1 VASSALKLQTHITK
15 EKGEIEMSD
24 FLSTNIPKFTSV
36 FSAIAV
42 FFIVLGVLFAI
53 AGRANGKKARP
64 IAITIFLGPALVLLL
79 AGLIIPAIRTFIF
92 SFMNPD
98 SNGWV
103 GFDNYYWM
111 TQDPNVKIIMVN
123 TILWIMVVPIFTAAL
138 ALLLAIMLDR
148 IKHES
153 IPKSLL
159 FMPMAISFVG
169 ASIIFKFVYEYR
181 DPGEVQ
187 IGLLSAV
194 VDFLGGTPKDWM
206 LSKPLNTFLLMIIY
220 VWTQMGF
227 GMVILSAAIKGV
239 PADIVEASAL
249 DGAAGWRLFR
259 NITFPM
265 IKGTFIVVLATGVV
279 GSLKLFDIVRTMTG
293 GNFGTNVLANEMYS
307 QVFVQFDQGKGSA
320 LAIVLFL
327 LVTPILIYN
336 IRSLRR
342 ERTH

>member
-1 VASSALKLQTHITK
+1 
-15 EKGEIEMSD
+15 MSD
-24 FLSTNIPKFTSV
+24 FLSINIPKFTSV
-36 FSAIAV
+36 FSAIAI

-64 IAITIFLGPALVLLL
+64 IALTIFLGPALVLLF

-111 TQDPNVKIIMVN
+111 TQDPNIKIIMVN
-123 TILWIMVVPIFTAAL
+123 TILWIMVVPIFTAGL

-187 IGLLSAV
+187 IGLLSAI
-194 VDFLGGTPKDWM
+194 VDFFGGTPKDWM

-249 DGAAGWRLFR
+249 DGASGWRLFR

>member
-1 VASSALKLQTHITK
+1 
-15 EKGEIEMSD
+15 MSE
-24 FLSTNIPKFTSV
+24 FISTTIPKFTSV
-36 FSAIAV
+36 LTAVVV
-42 FFIVLGVLFAI
+42 FFAILAVLFVI

-64 IAITIFLGPALVLLL
+64 LALTLFLGPALLLLL
-79 AGLIIPAIRTFIF
+79 AGLVIPAIRTILF

-98 SNGWV
+98 SNAWV
-103 GFDNYYWM
+103 GLANYQWM
-111 TQDPNVKIIMVN
+111 LEDPNVKIIMVN
-123 TILWIMVVPIFTAAL
+123 TILWIIVVPLFTAAL
-138 ALLLAIMLDR
+138 ALLLAVMLDR

-181 DPGEVQ
+181 EPGEVQ
-187 IGLLSAV
+187 IGLLSAIV
-194 VDFLGGTPKDWM
+194 EFLGATPSNWM

-249 DGAAGWRLFR
+249 DGASGWRLFR

-265 IKGTFIVVLATGVV
+265 VKGTFIVVLATGVV
-279 GSLKLFDIVRTMTG
+279 GALKVFDIVRTMTG
-293 GNFGTNVLANEMYS
+293 GNFSTNVLANEMYS

-320 LAIVLFL
+320 LAVVLFL

-336 IRSLRR
+336 IKSLRK
-342 ERTH
+342 ERTIS

>member
-1 VASSALKLQTHITK
+1 
-15 EKGEIEMSD
+15 MSE
-24 FLSTNIPKFTSV
+24 FLSANIPKFTS
-36 FSAIAV
+36 FLSALAF
-42 FFIVLGVLFAI
+42 FFIVLGVLFII

-64 IAITIFLGPALVLLL
+64 IALIIFLGPALVLLL
-79 AGLIIPAIRTFIF
+79 AGLIIPAIRTILF

-98 SNGWV
+98 SNEWV

-111 TQDPNVKIIMVN
+111 TQDPNIKSIMVN
-123 TILWIMVVPIFTAAL
+123 TILWILVVPIFTAAL
-138 ALLLAIMLDR
+138 GLLLAIMLDR

-181 DPGEVQ
+181 EPDEVQ
-187 IGLLSAV
+187 IGLLSTI
-194 VDFLGGTPKDWM
+194 VDFLGGTPQDWM

-227 GMVILSAAIKGV
+227 GMVILSAAIKAV
-239 PADIVEASAL
+239 PSDIVEASSL
-249 DGAAGWRLFR
+249 DGASGWRLFK

-279 GSLKLFDIVRTMTG
+279 GALKVFDIVRTMTG
-293 GNFGTNVLANEMYS
+293 GNFSTNVLANEMYS
-307 QVFVQFDQGKGSA
+307 QVFVQFDTGKGSA

-336 IRSLRR
+336 IQSLRR
-342 ERTH
+342 ERAHS

>member
-1 VASSALKLQTHITK
+1 
-15 EKGEIEMSD
+15 MSE
-24 FLSTNIPKFTSV
+24 FLSTTIPKFTSV
-36 FSAIAV
+36 FTAIAF

-64 IAITIFLGPALVLLL
+64 IALVIFLAPALVLLV
-79 AGLIIPAIRTFIF
+79 AGLIIPAIRTFLF

-98 SNGWV
+98 SNEWI
-103 GFDNYYWM
+103 GFENYYWM
-111 TQDPNVKIIMVN
+111 TQDPNIRTIMVN
-123 TILWIMVVPIFTAAL
+123 TILWILVVPIFTAAL
-138 ALLLAIMLDR
+138 GLLLAIMLDR

-169 ASIIFKFVYEYR
+169 ASIIFKFVYEYNEP
-181 DPGEVQ
+181 DDVQ
-187 IGLLSAV
+187 IGLLSAIV
-194 VDFLGGTPKDWM
+194 KFLGATPSDWM

-227 GMVILSAAIKGV
+227 GMVILSAAIKAV

-249 DGAAGWRLFR
+249 DGAHGWRLFR

-279 GSLKLFDIVRTMTG
+279 GALKVFDIVRTMTG
-293 GNFGTNVLANEMYS
+293 GNFSTNVLANEMYS
-307 QVFVQFDQGKGSA
+307 QVFVQFDTGKGSA

-327 LVTPILIYN
+327 LVTPILVYN
-336 IRSLRR
+336 IRTLRM
-342 ERTH
+342 ERAHA

>member
-1 VASSALKLQTHITK
+1 MSEFVSTTIT
-15 EKGEIEMSD
+15 
-24 FLSTNIPKFTSV
+24 KFTSV
-36 FSAIAV
+36 FSAIAF
-42 FFIVLGVLFAI
+42 FFIVLGILFAI

-64 IAITIFLGPALVLLL
+64 IALVIFLAPSLVLLL
-79 AGLIIPAIRTFIF
+79 AGLIIPGIRTILF

-98 SNGWV
+98 SNDWV
-103 GFDNYYWM
+103 GFDNYIWM
-111 TQDPNVKIIMVN
+111 LEDPNVKTIMAN
-123 TILWIMVVPIFTAAL
+123 TILWILVVPLFTAGL
-138 ALLLAIMLDR
+138 GLLLAIMLDR

-169 ASIIFKFVYEYR
+169 ASIIFKFVYEFR

-187 IGLLSAV
+187 IGLLSAIV
-194 VDFLGGTPKDWM
+194 EFLGGTPKDWM

-227 GMVILSAAIKGV
+227 GMVILSAAIKAV

-249 DGAAGWRLFR
+249 DGAHGWRLFR

-279 GSLKLFDIVRTMTG
+279 GALKVFDIVRTMTG
-293 GNFGTNVLANEMYS
+293 GNFSTNVLANEMYS

-320 LAIVLFL
+320 LAVILFL
-327 LVTPILIYN
+327 LLTPILIYN
-336 IRSLRR
+336 IRSLRM
-342 ERTH
+342 ERSHS

>member
-1 VASSALKLQTHITK
+1 
-15 EKGEIEMSD
+15 MSE
-24 FLSTNIPKFTSV
+24 FLSTTIPKFTSV
-36 FSAIAV
+36 FTAIAF

-64 IAITIFLGPALVLLL
+64 IALVIFLAPALVLLV
-79 AGLIIPAIRTFIF
+79 AGLIIPAIRTFLF

-98 SNGWV
+98 SNEWI
-103 GFDNYYWM
+103 GFENYYWM
-111 TQDPNVKIIMVN
+111 TQDPNIRTIMVN
-123 TILWIMVVPIFTAAL
+123 TILWILVVPIFTAAL
-138 ALLLAIMLDR
+138 GLLLAIMLDR

-169 ASIIFKFVYEYR
+169 ASIIFKFVYEYNEP
-181 DPGEVQ
+181 DDVQ
-187 IGLLSAV
+187 IGLLSAIV
-194 VDFLGGTPKDWM
+194 KFLGATPSDWM

-227 GMVILSAAIKGV
+227 GMVILSAAIKAV

-249 DGAAGWRLFR
+249 DGAHGWRLFR

-265 IKGTFIVVLATGVV
+265 VKGTFIVVLATGVV
-279 GSLKLFDIVRTMTG
+279 GALKVFDIVRTMTG
-293 GNFGTNVLANEMYS
+293 GNFSTNVLANEMYS
-307 QVFVQFDQGKGSA
+307 QTFVQFDQGKGSA
-320 LAIVLFL
+320 LSVVLFL

-336 IRSLRR
+336 IQSLRK
-342 ERTH
+342 ERANK

>member
-1 VASSALKLQTHITK
+1 
-15 EKGEIEMSD
+15 MSE
-24 FLSTNIPKFTSV
+24 FLSVNIPKFTSAL
-36 FSAIAV
+36 STIAF
-42 FFIVLGVLFAI
+42 FFIVLAVLFAI

-64 IAITIFLGPALVLLL
+64 IALVIFLGPALVLLF
-79 AGLIIPAIRTFIF
+79 AGLIIPAIRTFLF

-111 TQDPNVKIIMVN
+111 TQDPNIKSIMVN
-123 TILWIMVVPIFTAAL
+123 TILWILVVPIFTAAL
-138 ALLLAIMLDR
+138 GLLLAIMLDR

-169 ASIIFKFVYEYR
+169 ASIIFKFVYEYNEP
-181 DPGEVQ
+181 DEVQ
-187 IGLLSAV
+187 IGLLSTIV
-194 VDFLGGTPKDWM
+194 KFLGGTPSDWM

-227 GMVILSAAIKGV
+227 GMVILSAAIKAV
-239 PADIVEASAL
+239 PSDIVEASSL

-279 GSLKLFDIVRTMTG
+279 GALKVFDIVRTMTG
-293 GNFGTNVLANEMYS
+293 GNFSTNVLANEMYS
-307 QVFVQFDQGKGSA
+307 QVFVQFDTGKGSA

-327 LVTPILIYN
+327 LVTPILVYN
-336 IRSLRR
+336 IRSLRK
-342 ERTH
+342 ERAHS

>member
-1 VASSALKLQTHITK
+1 
-15 EKGEIEMSD
+15 MSE
-24 FLSTNIPKFTSV
+24 FLSVNIPKFTSA
-36 FSAIAV
+36 FSTIAF
-42 FFIVLGVLFAI
+42 FFIVLAVLFAI

-64 IAITIFLGPALVLLL
+64 IALVIFLAPALVLLL
-79 AGLIIPAIRTFIF
+79 AGLIIPAIRTFLF

-98 SNGWV
+98 SNAWV

-111 TQDPNVKIIMVN
+111 TQDPNIKTIMVN
-123 TILWIMVVPIFTAAL
+123 TILWILVVPIFTAAL
-138 ALLLAIMLDR
+138 GLLLAIMLDR

-181 DPGEVQ
+181 EPDEVQ
-187 IGLLSAV
+187 IGLLSTI
-194 VDFLGGTPKDWM
+194 VDFLGGTPTDWM

-227 GMVILSAAIKGV
+227 GMVILSAAIKAV

-249 DGAAGWRLFR
+249 DGAYGWRLFR

-279 GSLKLFDIVRTMTG
+279 GALKVFDIVRTMTG
-293 GNFGTNVLANEMYS
+293 GNFSTNVLANEMYS
-307 QVFVQFDQGKGSA
+307 QVFVQFDTGKGSA
-320 LAIVLFL
+320 LAIILFL
-327 LVTPILIYN
+327 LVTPILVFN
-336 IRSLRR
+336 IQSLRK
-342 ERTH
+342 ERAHS

>member
-1 VASSALKLQTHITK
+1 
-15 EKGEIEMSD
+15 MSE
-24 FLSTNIPKFTSV
+24 FLSASIPKFTSL
-36 FSAIAV
+36 FSAIA
-42 FFIVLGVLFAI
+42 FFFVVLGVLFII

-64 IAITIFLGPALVLLL
+64 IALVIFLGPALVLLL
-79 AGLIIPAIRTFIF
+79 AGLIIPAIRTFLF

-98 SNGWV
+98 SNEWV

-111 TQDPNVKIIMVN
+111 TQDPNIKSIMVN
-123 TILWIMVVPIFTAAL
+123 TILWILVVPIFTAAL
-138 ALLLAIMLDR
+138 GLLLAIMLDR

-181 DPGEVQ
+181 EPDEVQ
-187 IGLLSAV
+187 IGLLSTI
-194 VDFLGGTPKDWM
+194 VDFLGGTPQDWM

-227 GMVILSAAIKGV
+227 GMVILSAAIKAV
-239 PADIVEASAL
+239 PSDIVEASSL
-249 DGAAGWRLFR
+249 DGASGWRLFR

-279 GSLKLFDIVRTMTG
+279 GALKVFDIVRTMTG
-293 GNFGTNVLANEMYS
+293 GNFSTNVLANEMYS
-307 QVFVQFDQGKGSA
+307 QVFVQFDTGKGSA

-336 IRSLRR
+336 IQSLRK
-342 ERTH
+342 ERAHS

>member
-1 VASSALKLQTHITK
+1 
-15 EKGEIEMSD
+15 MSE
-24 FLSTNIPKFTSV
+24 FLSVNIPKFTSA
-36 FSAIAV
+36 FSTIAF
-42 FFIVLGVLFAI
+42 FFIVLAVLFAI

-64 IAITIFLGPALVLLL
+64 IALVIFLAPALVLLL
-79 AGLIIPAIRTFIF
+79 AGLIIPAIRTFLF

-98 SNGWV
+98 SNAWV

-111 TQDPNVKIIMVN
+111 TQDPNIKSIMVN
-123 TILWIMVVPIFTAAL
+123 TILWILVVPIFTAAL
-138 ALLLAIMLDR
+138 GLLLAIMLDR

-181 DPGEVQ
+181 DPDEVQ
-187 IGLLSAV
+187 IGLLSTI
-194 VDFLGGTPKDWM
+194 VDFLGGTPTDWM

-227 GMVILSAAIKGV
+227 GMVILSAAIKAV

-249 DGAAGWRLFR
+249 DGASGWRLFR

-279 GSLKLFDIVRTMTG
+279 GALKVFDIVRTMTG
-293 GNFGTNVLANEMYS
+293 GNFSTNVLANEMYS
-307 QVFVQFDQGKGSA
+307 QVFVQFDTGKGSA

-327 LVTPILIYN
+327 LVTPILVYN
-336 IRSLRR
+336 IRSLRK
-342 ERTH
+342 ERAHS

>member
-1 VASSALKLQTHITK
+1 
-15 EKGEIEMSD
+15 MSD
-24 FLSTNIPKFTSV
+24 FLSINIPKFTSAL
-36 FSAIAV
+36 STIAF
-42 FFIVLGVLFAI
+42 FFIVLGVLFVI

-64 IAITIFLGPALVLLL
+64 IALVIFLGPALVLLL
-79 AGLIIPAIRTFIF
+79 AGLIIPAIRTILF

-98 SNGWV
+98 SNEWV

-111 TQDPNVKIIMVN
+111 TQDPNIKSIMVN
-123 TILWIMVVPIFTAAL
+123 TILWILVVPIFTAAL
-138 ALLLAIMLDR
+138 GQLLAIMLDR

-169 ASIIFKFVYEYR
+169 ASIIFKFVYEYNEP
-181 DPGEVQ
+181 DEVQ
-187 IGLLSAV
+187 IGLLSTIV
-194 VDFLGGTPKDWM
+194 KFLGGTPSDWM
-206 LSKPLNTFLLMIIY
+206 LSKPINTFLLMIIY

-227 GMVILSAAIKGV
+227 GMVILSAAIKAV
-239 PADIVEASAL
+239 PSDIVEASSL
-249 DGAAGWRLFR
+249 DGASGWRLFR

-279 GSLKLFDIVRTMTG
+279 GALKVFDIVRTMTG
-293 GNFGTNVLANEMYS
+293 GNFSTNVLANEMYS
-307 QVFVQFDQGKGSA
+307 QVFVQFDTGKGSA

-336 IRSLRR
+336 IRSLRK
-342 ERTH
+342 ERAHS

>member
-1 VASSALKLQTHITK
+1 
-15 EKGEIEMSD
+15 MSD
-24 FLSTNIPKFTSV
+24 FVSTNIPKFTSV
-36 FSAIAV
+36 FTAIAF

-64 IAITIFLGPALVLLL
+64 IALVIFLAPALVLLV
-79 AGLIIPAIRTFIF
+79 AGLIIPAIRTFLF

-98 SNGWV
+98 SNEWI
-103 GFDNYYWM
+103 GFENYYWM
-111 TQDPNVKIIMVN
+111 TQDPNVRTIMVN
-123 TILWIMVVPIFTAAL
+123 TILWIIVVPIFTAAL
-138 ALLLAIMLDR
+138 GLLLAIMLDR

-169 ASIIFKFVYEYR
+169 ASIIFKFVYEYNEP
-181 DPGEVQ
+181 DEVQ
-187 IGLLSAV
+187 IGLLSAIV
-194 VDFLGGTPKDWM
+194 KFLGATPSDWM

-227 GMVILSAAIKGV
+227 GMVILSAAIKAV

-249 DGAAGWRLFR
+249 DGAHGWRLFR

-279 GSLKLFDIVRTMTG
+279 GALKVFDIVRTMTG
-293 GNFGTNVLANEMYS
+293 GNFSTNVLANEMYS
-307 QVFVQFDQGKGSA
+307 QVFVQFDTGKGSA

-327 LVTPILIYN
+327 LVTPILVYN
-336 IRSLRR
+336 IRSLRM
-342 ERTH
+342 ERAHA

>member
-1 VASSALKLQTHITK
+1 
-15 EKGEIEMSD
+15 MSE
-24 FLSTNIPKFTSV
+24 FLSENLPKLTSV
-36 FSAIAV
+36 LSAIAI
-42 FFIVLGVLFAI
+42 FFIVLSALFAI
-53 AGRANGKKARP
+53 AGRANGRKARP
-64 IAITIFLGPALVLLL
+64 VALTIFLGPALVLLL
-79 AGLIIPAIRTFIF
+79 AGLVIPAVRTILF

-103 GFDNYYWM
+103 GFANYKWM
-111 TQDPNVKIIMVN
+111 TEDPNVKTIMIN
-123 TILWIMVVPIFTAAL
+123 TILWIIVVPLFTAAL
-138 ALLLAIMLDR
+138 GLLLAVMLDR

-169 ASIIFKFVYEYR
+169 ASIIFKFVYEYNE
-181 DPGEVQ
+181 PGDVQ
-187 IGLLSAV
+187 IGLLSAIV
-194 VDFLGGTPKDWM
+194 QALGFTPSDWM

-249 DGAAGWRLFR
+249 DGAHGWRLFR

-265 IKGTFIVVLATGVV
+265 VKGTFIVVLATGVV
-279 GSLKLFDIVRTMTG
+279 GALKVFDIVRTMTG

-307 QVFVQFDQGKGSA
+307 QTFVQFDQGKGSA
-320 LAIVLFL
+320 
-327 LVTPILIYN
+327 
-336 IRSLRR
+336 
-342 ERTH
+342 

>member
-1 VASSALKLQTHITK
+1 
-15 EKGEIEMSD
+15 MSE
-24 FLSTNIPKFTSV
+24 FLSVNIPKFTSA
-36 FSAIAV
+36 FSTIAF
-42 FFIVLGVLFAI
+42 FFIVLAVLFAI

-64 IAITIFLGPALVLLL
+64 IALVIFLAPALVLLL
-79 AGLIIPAIRTFIF
+79 AGLIIPAIRTFLF

-98 SNGWV
+98 SNAWV

-111 TQDPNVKIIMVN
+111 TQDPNIKTIMVN
-123 TILWIMVVPIFTAAL
+123 TILWILVVPIFTAAL
-138 ALLLAIMLDR
+138 GLLLAIMLDR

-181 DPGEVQ
+181 EPDEVQ
-187 IGLLSAV
+187 IGLLSTI
-194 VDFLGGTPKDWM
+194 VDFLGGTPTDWM

-227 GMVILSAAIKGV
+227 GMVILSAAIKAV
-239 PADIVEASAL
+239 PSDIVEASSL
-249 DGAAGWRLFR
+249 DGASGWRLFR

-279 GSLKLFDIVRTMTG
+279 GALKVFDIVRTMTG
-293 GNFGTNVLANEMYS
+293 GNFSTNVLANEMYS
-307 QVFVQFDQGKGSA
+307 QVFVQFDTGKGSA

-327 LVTPILIYN
+327 LVTPILVYN
-336 IRSLRR
+336 IRSLRK
-342 ERTH
+342 ERTHS

>member
-1 VASSALKLQTHITK
+1 
-15 EKGEIEMSD
+15 MSE
-24 FLSTNIPKFTSV
+24 FLSVNIPKFTSV
-36 FSAIAV
+36 FSAIAF
-42 FFIVLGVLFAI
+42 FFIVLAVLFAI

-64 IAITIFLGPALVLLL
+64 IALVIFLAPALVLLL
-79 AGLIIPAIRTFIF
+79 AGLIIPAIRTFLF

-98 SNGWV
+98 SNAWV

-111 TQDPNVKIIMVN
+111 TQDPNIKTIMVN
-123 TILWIMVVPIFTAAL
+123 TILWILVVPIFTAAL
-138 ALLLAIMLDR
+138 GLLLAIMLDR

-169 ASIIFKFVYEYR
+169 ASIIFKFVYEYNEP
-181 DPGEVQ
+181 DEVQ
-187 IGLLSAV
+187 IGLLSTIV
-194 VDFLGGTPKDWM
+194 KFLGGTPSDWM

-227 GMVILSAAIKGV
+227 GMVILSAAIKAV
-239 PADIVEASAL
+239 PSDIVEASSL

-279 GSLKLFDIVRTMTG
+279 GALKVFDIVRTMTG
-293 GNFGTNVLANEMYS
+293 GNFSTNVLANEMYS
-307 QVFVQFDQGKGSA
+307 QVFVQFDTGKGSA

-327 LVTPILIYN
+327 LVTPILVYN
-336 IRSLRR
+336 IRSLRK
-342 ERTH
+342 ERAHS

>member
-1 VASSALKLQTHITK
+1 MSEFVSTTIT
-15 EKGEIEMSD
+15 
-24 FLSTNIPKFTSV
+24 KFTSV
-36 FSAIAV
+36 FSAIAF
-42 FFIVLGVLFAI
+42 FFIVLGILFAI

-64 IAITIFLGPALVLLL
+64 IALVVFLAPSLVLLL
-79 AGLIIPAIRTFIF
+79 AGLIIPGIRTILF

-98 SNGWV
+98 SNDWV
-103 GFDNYYWM
+103 GFDNYTWM
-111 TQDPNVKIIMVN
+111 LEDPNVKTIMAN
-123 TILWIMVVPIFTAAL
+123 TILWILVVPLFTAGL
-138 ALLLAIMLDR
+138 GLLLAIMLDR

-169 ASIIFKFVYEYR
+169 ASIIFKFVYEFR

-187 IGLLSAV
+187 IGLLSAIV
-194 VDFLGGTPKDWM
+194 EFLGGTPKDWM

-227 GMVILSAAIKGV
+227 GMVILSAAIKAV

-249 DGAAGWRLFR
+249 DGAHGWRLFR

-279 GSLKLFDIVRTMTG
+279 GALKVFDIVRTMTG
-293 GNFGTNVLANEMYS
+293 GNFSTNVLANEMYS

-320 LAIVLFL
+320 LAVILFL
-327 LVTPILIYN
+327 LLTPILIYN
-336 IRSLRR
+336 IRSLRM
-342 ERTH
+342 ERSHS

>member
-1 VASSALKLQTHITK
+1 
-15 EKGEIEMSD
+15 MSE
-24 FLSTNIPKFTSV
+24 FLSVNIPKFTSA
-36 FSAIAV
+36 FSTIAF
-42 FFIVLGVLFAI
+42 FFIVLAVLFAI

-64 IAITIFLGPALVLLL
+64 IALVIFLAPALVLLL
-79 AGLIIPAIRTFIF
+79 AGLIIPAIRTFLF

-98 SNGWV
+98 SNAWV

-111 TQDPNVKIIMVN
+111 TQDPNIKSIMVN
-123 TILWIMVVPIFTAAL
+123 TILWILVVPIFTAAL
-138 ALLLAIMLDR
+138 GLLLAIMLDR

-181 DPGEVQ
+181 DPDEVQ
-187 IGLLSAV
+187 IGLLSTI
-194 VDFLGGTPKDWM
+194 VDFLGGTPTDWM

-227 GMVILSAAIKGV
+227 GMVILSAAIKAV
-239 PADIVEASAL
+239 PSDIVEASSL
-249 DGAAGWRLFR
+249 DGASGWRLFR

-279 GSLKLFDIVRTMTG
+279 GALKVFDIVRTMTG
-293 GNFGTNVLANEMYS
+293 GNFSTNVLANEMYS
-307 QVFVQFDQGKGSA
+307 QVFVQFDTGKGSA

-327 LVTPILIYN
+327 LVTPILVYN
-336 IRSLRR
+336 IRSLRK
-342 ERTH
+342 ERTHS

>member
-1 VASSALKLQTHITK
+1 
-15 EKGEIEMSD
+15 MSE
-24 FLSTNIPKFTSV
+24 FLSINIPKFTSV
-36 FSAIAV
+36 FSAIAF
-42 FFIVLGVLFAI
+42 FFIVLAVLFAI

-64 IAITIFLGPALVLLL
+64 IAIVIFLGPALVLLL
-79 AGLIIPAIRTFIF
+79 AGLIIPAIRTFVF

-98 SNGWV
+98 SNAWV

-111 TQDPNVKIIMVN
+111 TQDPNIKTIMVN

-187 IGLLSAV
+187 IGLLSSV

-227 GMVILSAAIKGV
+227 GMVILSAAIKAV
-239 PADIVEASAL
+239 PADIVEASSL
-249 DGAAGWRLFR
+249 DGASGWRLFR

-336 IRSLRR
+336 IRSLRK
-342 ERTH
+342 ERTHS

>member
-1 VASSALKLQTHITK
+1 
-15 EKGEIEMSD
+15 MSE
-24 FLSTNIPKFTSV
+24 FLSTTITKFTSV
-36 FSAIAV
+36 FTAIAF

-64 IAITIFLGPALVLLL
+64 IALVIFLAPALVLLV
-79 AGLIIPAIRTFIF
+79 AGLIIPAIRTFLF

-98 SNGWV
+98 SNEWI
-103 GFDNYYWM
+103 GFENYYWM
-111 TQDPNVKIIMVN
+111 TQDPNVRTIMVN
-123 TILWIMVVPIFTAAL
+123 TILWIIVVPIFTAGL
-138 ALLLAIMLDR
+138 GLLLAIMLDR

-169 ASIIFKFVYEYR
+169 ASIIFKFVYEYNEP
-181 DPGEVQ
+181 DEVQ
-187 IGLLSAV
+187 IGLLSAIV
-194 VDFLGGTPKDWM
+194 KFLGATPSDWM

-227 GMVILSAAIKGV
+227 GMVILSAAIKAV

-249 DGAAGWRLFR
+249 DGAHGWRLFR

-279 GSLKLFDIVRTMTG
+279 GALKVFDIVRTMTG
-293 GNFGTNVLANEMYS
+293 GNFSTNVLANEMYS
-307 QVFVQFDQGKGSA
+307 QVFVQFDTGKGSA

-327 LVTPILIYN
+327 LVTPILVYN
-336 IRSLRR
+336 IRSLRM
-342 ERTH
+342 ERAHA

>member
-1 VASSALKLQTHITK
+1 MSEFVSTSIT
-15 EKGEIEMSD
+15 
-24 FLSTNIPKFTSV
+24 KFTSV
-36 FSAIAV
+36 FSAIAF
-42 FFIVLGVLFAI
+42 FFIVLGILFAI

-64 IAITIFLGPALVLLL
+64 IALAVFLAPSLVLLL
-79 AGLIIPAIRTFIF
+79 AGLIIPGIRTILF

-98 SNGWV
+98 SNDWV
-103 GFDNYYWM
+103 GFDNYTWM
-111 TQDPNVKIIMVN
+111 LEDPNVKTIMAN
-123 TILWIMVVPIFTAAL
+123 TILWILVVPLFTAGL
-138 ALLLAIMLDR
+138 GLLLAIMLDR

-169 ASIIFKFVYEYR
+169 ASIIFKFVYEFR

-187 IGLLSAV
+187 IGLLSAIV
-194 VDFLGGTPKDWM
+194 EFLGGTPKDWM

-227 GMVILSAAIKGV
+227 GMVILSAAIKAV

-249 DGAAGWRLFR
+249 DGAHGWRLFR
-259 NITFPM
+259 NITFPL

-279 GSLKLFDIVRTMTG
+279 GALKVFDIVRTMTG
-293 GNFGTNVLANEMYS
+293 GNFSTNVLANEMYS

-320 LAIVLFL
+320 LAVILFL
-327 LVTPILIYN
+327 LLTPILIYN
-336 IRSLRR
+336 IRSLRM
-342 ERTH
+342 ERSHS

>member
-1 VASSALKLQTHITK
+1 
-15 EKGEIEMSD
+15 MSE
-24 FLSTNIPKFTSV
+24 FISTTVPKFTSV
-36 FSAIAV
+36 LTAIVIFFAV
-42 FFIVLGVLFAI
+42 IAILFAI

-64 IAITIFLGPALVLLL
+64 LALTLFLGPALLLLL
-79 AGLIIPAIRTFIF
+79 AGLVIPAIRTILF

-98 SNGWV
+98 SNAWV
-103 GFDNYYWM
+103 GLANYQWM
-111 TQDPNVKIIMVN
+111 LEDPNVKIIMVN
-123 TILWIMVVPIFTAAL
+123 TILWIIVVPLFTAAL
-138 ALLLAIMLDR
+138 ALLLAVMLDR

-181 DPGEVQ
+181 EPGEVQ
-187 IGLLSAV
+187 IGLLSAIV
-194 VDFLGGTPKDWM
+194 EFLGGTPSNWM

-249 DGAAGWRLFR
+249 DGASGWRLFR

-265 IKGTFIVVLATGVV
+265 VKGTFIVVLATGVV
-279 GSLKLFDIVRTMTG
+279 GALKVFDIVRTMTG
-293 GNFGTNVLANEMYS
+293 GNFSTNVLANEMYS

-320 LAIVLFL
+320 LAVVLFL

-336 IRSLRR
+336 IKSLRK
-342 ERTH
+342 ERTIS

>member
-1 VASSALKLQTHITK
+1 
-15 EKGEIEMSD
+15 MSE
-24 FLSTNIPKFTSV
+24 FLSVNIPKFTSAL
-36 FSAIAV
+36 STIAF
-42 FFIVLGVLFAI
+42 FFIVLAVLFAI

-64 IAITIFLGPALVLLL
+64 IALVIFLGPALVLLF
-79 AGLIIPAIRTFIF
+79 AGLIIPAIRTFLF

-98 SNGWV
+98 SNAWV

-111 TQDPNVKIIMVN
+111 TQDPNIKSIMVN
-123 TILWIMVVPIFTAAL
+123 TILWILVVPIFTAAL
-138 ALLLAIMLDR
+138 GLLLAIMLDR

-169 ASIIFKFVYEYR
+169 ASIIFKFVYEYNEP
-181 DPGEVQ
+181 DEVQ
-187 IGLLSAV
+187 IGLLSTIV
-194 VDFLGGTPKDWM
+194 KFLGGTPSDWM

-227 GMVILSAAIKGV
+227 GMVILSAAIKAV
-239 PADIVEASAL
+239 PSDIVEASSL

-279 GSLKLFDIVRTMTG
+279 GALKVFDIVRTMTG
-293 GNFGTNVLANEMYS
+293 GNFSTNVLANEMYS
-307 QVFVQFDQGKGSA
+307 QVFVQFDTGKGSA

-336 IRSLRR
+336 IRSLRK
-342 ERTH
+342 ERAHS

>member
-1 VASSALKLQTHITK
+1 
-15 EKGEIEMSD
+15 MSD
-24 FLSTNIPKFTSV
+24 FLSINIPKFTSV

-42 FFIVLGVLFAI
+42 FFVVLGILFTI

-64 IAITIFLGPALVLLL
+64 VALTIFLGPALVLLL
-79 AGLIIPAIRTFIF
+79 AGLIIPAIRTFLF

-111 TQDPNVKIIMVN
+111 TQDPNIKIIMVN

-181 DPGEVQ
+181 APGQVQ
-187 IGLLSAV
+187 IGLLSSI
-194 VDFLGGTPKDWM
+194 VDFFGGTPKNWM

-249 DGAAGWRLFR
+249 DGASGWRLFR

-327 LVTPILIYN
+327 LVTPILVYN

>member
-1 VASSALKLQTHITK
+1 
-15 EKGEIEMSD
+15 MSE
-24 FLSTNIPKFTSV
+24 FLSTTITKFTSV
-36 FSAIAV
+36 FTAIAF

-64 IAITIFLGPALVLLL
+64 IALVIFLAPALVLLV
-79 AGLIIPAIRTFIF
+79 AGLIIPAIRTFLF

-98 SNGWV
+98 SNEWI
-103 GFDNYYWM
+103 GFENYYWM
-111 TQDPNVKIIMVN
+111 TQDPNVRTIMVN
-123 TILWIMVVPIFTAAL
+123 TILWIIVVPIFTAAL
-138 ALLLAIMLDR
+138 GLLLAIMLDR

-169 ASIIFKFVYEYR
+169 ASIIFKFVYEYNEP
-181 DPGEVQ
+181 DEVQ
-187 IGLLSAV
+187 IGLLSAIV
-194 VDFLGGTPKDWM
+194 KFLGATPSDWM

-227 GMVILSAAIKGV
+227 GMVILSAAIKAV

-249 DGAAGWRLFR
+249 DGAHGWRLFR

-279 GSLKLFDIVRTMTG
+279 GALKVFDIVRTMTG
-293 GNFGTNVLANEMYS
+293 GNFSTNVLANEMYS
-307 QVFVQFDQGKGSA
+307 QVFVQFDTGKGSA

-327 LVTPILIYN
+327 LVTPILVYN
-336 IRSLRR
+336 IRSLRM
-342 ERTH
+342 ERAHA

>member
-1 VASSALKLQTHITK
+1 
-15 EKGEIEMSD
+15 MSD
-24 FLSTNIPKFTSV
+24 FLSVNIPKFTSV
-36 FSAIAV
+36 FSAIGI
-42 FFIVLGVLFAI
+42 FFIVLAVLFAI

-64 IAITIFLGPALVLLL
+64 IALVIFLAPALILLL
-79 AGLIIPAIRTFIF
+79 AGLIIPAIRTFLF

-98 SNGWV
+98 SNAWV
-103 GFDNYYWM
+103 GFDNYKWM
-111 TQDPNVKIIMVN
+111 TEDPNVKSIMVN
-123 TILWIMVVPIFTAAL
+123 TILWILVVPIFTAAL
-138 ALLLAIMLDR
+138 GLLLAIMLDR

-169 ASIIFKFVYEYR
+169 ASIIFKFVYEYNEP
-181 DPGEVQ
+181 DDVQ
-187 IGLLSAV
+187 IGLLSAIV
-194 VDFLGGTPKDWM
+194 KFLGATPSDWM

-227 GMVILSAAIKGV
+227 GMVILSAAIKAV

-249 DGAAGWRLFR
+249 DGAHGWRLFR

-279 GSLKLFDIVRTMTG
+279 GALKVFDIVRTMTG
-293 GNFGTNVLANEMYS
+293 GNFSTNVLANEMYS
-307 QVFVQFDQGKGSA
+307 QVFVQFDTGKGSA

-327 LVTPILIYN
+327 LVTPILVYN
-336 IRSLRR
+336 IRSLRM
-342 ERTH
+342 ERAHS

>member
-1 VASSALKLQTHITK
+1 
-15 EKGEIEMSD
+15 MSE
-24 FLSTNIPKFTSV
+24 FLSASIPKFTS
-36 FSAIAV
+36 FLSALAF
-42 FFIVLGVLFAI
+42 FFIVLGVLFII

-64 IAITIFLGPALVLLL
+64 IALVIFLGPALVLLL
-79 AGLIIPAIRTFIF
+79 AGLIIPAIRTFLF

-98 SNGWV
+98 SNEWV

-111 TQDPNVKIIMVN
+111 TQDPNIKSIMVN
-123 TILWIMVVPIFTAAL
+123 TILWILVVPIFTAAL
-138 ALLLAIMLDR
+138 GLLLAIMLDR

-181 DPGEVQ
+181 EPDEVQ
-187 IGLLSAV
+187 IGLLSTI
-194 VDFLGGTPKDWM
+194 VDFLGGTPQDWM

-227 GMVILSAAIKGV
+227 GMVILSAAIKAV
-239 PADIVEASAL
+239 PSDIVEASSL
-249 DGAAGWRLFR
+249 DGASGWRLFR

-279 GSLKLFDIVRTMTG
+279 GALKVFDIVRTMTG
-293 GNFGTNVLANEMYS
+293 GNFSTNVLANEMYS
-307 QVFVQFDQGKGSA
+307 QVFVQFDTGKGSA

-336 IRSLRR
+336 IQSLRK
-342 ERTH
+342 ERAHS